1 MANEMIHEMA
11 NDEILLAWAAA
22 AHYPR
27 IYVDRSTS
35 IGPGDECWHQQ
46 LPALTGI
53 QRLLLEAKVTRQMT
67 RLQCEALG
75 ERYNDGSAVTHRIA
89 KEGLSNPEPGRP
101 AARRI
106 VDPQ

>member
-1 MANEMIHEMA
+1 MTNELTQ
-11 NDEILLAWAAA
+11 DEILLAWASAA
-22 AHYPR
+22 RYPR
-27 IYVDRSTS
+27 IYVDHSTS

-46 LPALTGI
+46 LSTLTGI
-53 QRLLLEAKVTRQMT
+53 QRLLLQAKVTRQMT

-75 ERYNDGSAVTHRIA
+75 ERYNDGSAATHRIA

-106 VDPQ
+106 V